1 MKTVLI
7 PTIIMCLGVG
17 VIHQI
22 NIATP
27 IRLIVECMIGAGLY
41 YATALKMKDEF
52 IFDINNAVMK
62 KIRG

>member
-1 MKTVLI
+1 
-7 PTIIMCLGVG
+7 MCLGVG